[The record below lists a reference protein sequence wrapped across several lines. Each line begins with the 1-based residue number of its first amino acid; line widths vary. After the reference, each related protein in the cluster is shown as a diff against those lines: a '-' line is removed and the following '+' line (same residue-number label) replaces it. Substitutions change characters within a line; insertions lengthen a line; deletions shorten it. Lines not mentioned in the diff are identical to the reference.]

1 MGSIYKIEFPNE
13 KVYIGITT
21 TSLEKRK
28 KEHKSCANTN
38 SNKILHKALRK
49 YDMVDT
55 FDLIEIDTAD
65 TLEELCE
72 KEIIYIYEYNSHYIH
87 GYGYNMTYGGDGIT
101 GYVFTKED
109 REKMSEAKKT
119 YHKDNP
125 DAGKQQSERI
135 KQYYEN
141 NPDARQKCSEAQ
153 KKRFK
158 DNPDARKQQSER
170 IKQYYE
176 NNPEAIEKNRQAQI
190 KRYENPDARQKC
202 SEAQKKRFKD
212 NPDAGKQQSERI
224 KQYYENPENK
234 RKRLDRM
241 GKNKPFDILKKDGT
255 FVKTF
260 NYVMDAKEYLKKEHN
275 IISDIK
281 ISSVLN
287 GKRKSSAGFIF
298 KYQI

>member
-38 SNKILHKALRK
+38 SNKMLHKALRK
-49 YDMVDT
+49 YDIVDT

-72 KEIIYIYEYNSHYIH
+72 KEIMYIFEYNSHYID

-109 REKMSEAKKT
+109 REKMSKAQKT

-125 DAGKQQSERI
+125 EAREQASERV
-135 KQYYEN
+135 
-141 NPDARQKCSEAQ
+141 
-153 KKRFK
+153 
-158 DNPDARKQQSER
+158 
-170 IKQYYE
+170 KQYYE
-176 NNPEAIEKNRQAQI
+176 NNPEAREKCSEAQIKRFENPEAREQSSERMKQYYKNNPEAREKNRQAQI

-212 NPDAGKQQSERI
+212 NPEAAKEHGRIMKQI
-224 KQYYENPENK
+224 YENPENK

-241 GKNKPFDILKKDGT
+241 EKNKPFDILKKDGT

-281 ISSVLN
+281 ISSVLR

-298 KYQI
+298 KYQL